1 MMSHTRKHRYNHF
14 DDADGDDDG
23 QQWCSTP
30 DGSHEE
36 CFLNARA
43 FSATVDIP
51 SPAGATSADAIG
63 TVLAQVASGGGSNT
77 GATNNGSLSVC
88 VLLDDFT
95 LRVTLSVSAPLP
107 SASGDQQGDG
117 NPGGDGH
124 GDGGGQVS
132 NTSEHHSP
140 SVQKYK
146 SIVGDDGRITV
157 TDGMFFPLPG
167 INSSASLNVHLA
179 LSAISNDAATLVA
192 TISGFVAVA
201 GDVHAAAS
209 MVDQATSA
217 LQPGSAW
224 GATLGDGHTQTLVVV
239 SAPVASINFVVRGA
253 APVTAASALVR
264 LTSSAD
270 SGALATSITNL
281 TGAVLPTAITFRQN
295 EAAPVHILVPV
306 LLGNSNGVNGTDV
319 LFSGGIVNTSN
330 LPPGSQI
337 TVIASS
343 TFSLNVSTPTEITN
357 SSAIV
362 SAVQQGV
369 SSSLGVDPAAVA
381 VTVALGS
388 PDPNANGTVTSVV
401 QVAVQHGAIG
411 DVSLPDAA
419 AVGNNVSGSGTP
431 TGVGIQGGNATVAIA
446 ASSDTATQSF
456 IPSFGP
462 VPSPSGNATV
472 PTASLIIVLNVTD
485 FSATVADEVATA
497 VPLAVKAALV
507 SNNVTDATVSS
518 VSVPDTSTA
527 ASVALPGP
535 DVTTASSQLLGSA
548 VSGNAQAGTQQRSGV
563 AAPPPSMV
571 NVAVPPPPPV
581 AAPPPPWNF
590 PVVIANYSSAGI
602 TPGGMLAVS
611 IAAVAAAVAL

>member
-1 MMSHTRKHRYNHF
+1 MISHTRTHRYNHF

-30 DGSHEE
+30 SHEE

-51 SPAGATSADAIG
+51 YPVAATSADAIG
-63 TVLAQVASGGGSNT
+63 TVLAQVASGGGSDT
-77 GATNNGSLSVC
+77 GATNNGSSVC

-117 NPGGDGH
+117 NAGGDGH
-124 GDGGGQVS
+124 GDGGGH

-140 SVQKYK
+140 SAQNYSK
-146 SIVGDDGRITV
+146 IVGDDGRITV

-167 INSSASLNVHLA
+167 SNSSASLNVHLA

-192 TISGFVAVA
+192 TISGFVAAA

-224 GATLGDGHTQTLVVV
+224 GATLGDGHAQTLVVV

-281 TGAVLPTAITFRQN
+281 TGAVLPTAITFQQN

-306 LLGNSNGVNGTDV
+306 SPGNSNGVNGTDV
-319 LFSGGIVNTSN
+319 LFSSGIVNTSN
-330 LPPGSQI
+330 LPLGSQVTI
-337 TVIASS
+337 IASS
-343 TFSLNVSTPTEITN
+343 TFSLNVSTPTEIIN

-381 VTVALGS
+381 VTVESGS

-401 QVAVQHGAIG
+401 QVFVQHGAIG

-419 AVGNNVSGSGTP
+419 AVGNNVSGSVTP
-431 TGVGIQGGNATVAIA
+431 SGVGIQGGNATVAIA
-446 ASSDTATQSF
+446 ASSDTATQGF

-462 VPSPSGNATV
+462 APSPSGNATV
-472 PTASLIIVLNVTD
+472 PTASVLNVTD
-485 FSATVADEVATA
+485 FSAAVADEVATA

-535 DVTTASSQLLGSA
+535 DVTTASSQLLGGSA

-571 NVAVPPPPPV
+571 NVAVPPAPA
-581 AAPPPPWNF
+581 AAPPPPWHF
-590 PVVIANYSSAGI
+590 PAVIANYSSAGI

-611 IAAVAAAVAL
+611 IAAMAAAVAL

>member
-1 MMSHTRKHRYNHF
+1 
-14 DDADGDDDG
+14 
-23 QQWCSTP
+23 
-30 DGSHEE
+30 
-36 CFLNARA
+36 
-43 FSATVDIP
+43 
-51 SPAGATSADAIG
+51 
-63 TVLAQVASGGGSNT
+63 
-77 GATNNGSLSVC
+77 VC

-124 GDGGGQVS
+124 GDGGGA
-132 NTSEHHSP
+132 NSEHHSQ
-140 SVQKYK
+140 SAQNHS

-167 INSSASLNVHLA
+167 SNSSASLNVDLA

-192 TISGFVAVA
+192 TISGFVAAA

-224 GATLGDGHTQTLVVV
+224 GATLGDGQAQTLVVV

-253 APVTAASALVR
+253 APVSAASALVR

-281 TGAVLPTAITFRQN
+281 TGAVLSTAITFQQN

-306 LLGNSNGVNGTDV
+306 SPGNSNGVNGTDV

-337 TVIASS
+337 TIIASS

-381 VTVALGS
+381 VTVESGS

-401 QVAVQHGAIG
+401 QVSVQHGAIG

-431 TGVGIQGGNATVAIA
+431 SGVGIQGGNATVAIA
-446 ASSDTATQSF
+446 ASSDTATQGF
-456 IPSFGP
+456 TPSFGP
-462 VPSPSGNATV
+462 APSASSNATV
-472 PTASLIIVLNVTD
+472 PTASVLNVTD

-535 DVTTASSQLLGSA
+535 DVTTASSQLLGGSA
-548 VSGNAQAGTQQRSGV
+548 VSGNAQAGTQQRSGG

-571 NVAVPPPPPV
+571 NVAVPPPPV
-581 AAPPPPWNF
+581 
-590 PVVIANYSSAGI
+590 VVIANYSSAGI

-611 IAAVAAAVAL
+611 MAAVAAAVSL